1 MDRWGSGDTIKI
13 ITSKELLAMQIS
25 EKSFLIEER
34 LIHQLNCLINVSEAL
49 TKRIVEVQERL
60 EALER
65 ASSPTKAARNES
77 YKELLKESEIKLRH
91 LKEILIN
98 Q

>member
-1 MDRWGSGDTIKI
+1 MDRWRSGDTIKI
-13 ITSKELLAMQIS
+13 ITSKEILAMQIS

-34 LIHQLNCLINVSEAL
+34 LIHQLNGLIHVSEAL

-65 ASSPTKAARNES
+65 VSSPSKAATNES

>member
-1 MDRWGSGDTIKI
+1 MDRRRSGDTIKI

-34 LIHQLNCLINVSEAL
+34 LIHQLNGLIIVSEAL

-60 EALER
+60 ETLE
-65 ASSPTKAARNES
+65 S
-77 YKELLKESEIKLRH
+77 KEDLIKVIYLG
-91 LKEILIN
+91 
-98 Q
+98 